1 MNLGKLDKATTIS
14 AVGHLGV
21 ILWAIM
27 GDWLFAPK
35 DMPPM
40 EVAEVSLLTEGE
52 YQAMMASAPKSD
64 PEATPTEEPPA
75 VEAPEPIDTTL
86 PEAEPLPEPEPAPEP
101 DAPAEPVPMEE
112 VLPEEV
118 PVAPEA
124 QPLPVPEPAPQVAEE
139 EQPIPVP
146 ESTVK
151 PKPRPAQRITD
162 VPVESPEDT
171 PEVADEATP
180 EVSDQAEPE
189 AEVVETTEPA
199 AAPEESAAM
208 VSPDATESDAP
219 ELAPTASRR
228 PQSRPERQ
236 VQADETAE
244 PEAQATE
251 EAPAEDPVEQSDAEA
266 EAIAAALTEAA
277 ATETSSSADASLPEG
292 PPMTAGEK
300 DGVRVAINS
309 CWNIGSL
316 SSAAQRVKLVMR
328 VEMNEDGTPIGSSIE
343 MTGFE
348 GGDEAAAQQAF
359 EAAKR
364 AVVRGVKGCGGK
376 PGYQLDPAKY
386 GEWNVMN
393 LTFDA
398 SGMRLR

>member
-1 MNLGKLDKATTIS
+1 MNLGSMDKASTIS
-14 AVGHLGV
+14 AIGHLGV
-21 ILWAIM
+21 ILWALM

-52 YQAMMASAPKSD
+52 FQAMMASAPKPD
-64 PEATPTEEPPA
+64 PAAKPVEETPVVQP
-75 VEAPEPIDTTL
+75 PEPVDTSL
-86 PEAEPLPEPEPAPEP
+86 PTP
-101 DAPAEPVPMEE
+101 DVPVPVEDI
-112 VLPEEV
+112 LPEEV
-118 PVAPEA
+118 PVAPEV
-124 QPLPVPEPAPQVAEE
+124 QPVAVPEPAPQVVEV

-146 ESTVK
+146 VSSKK

-162 VPVESPEDT
+162 VPVESPQDT
-171 PEVADEATP
+171 PEVADTATP

-189 AEVVETTEPA
+189 AEVVQTTEPA
-199 AAPEESAAM
+199 AAPEESAA
-208 VSPDATESDAP
+208 VVAPDATASDAP

-228 PQSRPERQ
+228 PQSRPKRQ
-236 VQADETAE
+236 VQADDA
-244 PEAQATE
+244 PKPQPQATE
-251 EAPAEDPVEQSDAEA
+251 QTNTQPDADA
-266 EAIAAALTEAA
+266 EAIAAALAEAA
-277 ATETSSSADASLPEG
+277 ATEAPSTATGLPEG

-316 SSAAQRVKLVMR
+316 STAAQRVKLVIR
-328 VEMNEDGTPIGSSIE
+328 VEMNEDGTPIGPSIT
-343 MTGFE
+343 MTSYQD
-348 GGDEAAAQQAF
+348 GDAAAAQQAF

-364 AVVRGVKGCGGK
+364 AVVRGVRGCGGK

-386 GEWNVMN
+386 GQWNVMN

>member
-1 MNLGKLDKATTIS
+1 MNLGSIGLGNMDKATTLS

-21 ILWAIM
+21 ILWAVL
-27 GDWLFAPK
+27 GGWLFAPK

-40 EVAEVSLLTEGE
+40 EVASVSLMSEGE
-52 YQAMMASAPKSD
+52 YQAMMASAPKPD
-64 PEATPTEEPPA
+64 PA
-75 VEAPEPIDTTL
+75 VEPAEAPPVVQPPEPVDT
-86 PEAEPLPEPEPAPEP
+86 ALPEPE
-101 DAPAEPVPMEE
+101 APAEPTPVEE

-118 PVAPEA
+118 PVAPEV
-124 QPLPVPEPAPQVAEE
+124 QPVAVPEPALQVAEE
-139 EQPIPVP
+139 EQLIPMP
-146 ESTVK
+146 ESDEA
-151 PKPRPAQRITD
+151 PAPRPAQRITD
-162 VPVESPEDT
+162 VPVDSEQDT
-171 PEVADEATP
+171 PEVAETATP
-180 EVSDQAEPE
+180 EVSDQAEPD

-219 ELAPTASRR
+219 ELAPTASLR
-228 PQSRPERQ
+228 PQARPERQ
-236 VQADETAE
+236 VQVEDAPE

-251 EAPAEDPVEQSDAEA
+251 EATEQADAEA
-266 EAIAAALTEAA
+266 EAIAAALAEAA
-277 ATETSSSADASLPEG
+277 ATDTASTDTGLPEG
-292 PPMTAGEK
+292 PPMTAGER

-328 VEMNEDGTPIGSSIE
+328 VEMNEDGTPISPSIQ
-343 MTGFE
+343 MTSFE

-364 AVVRGVKGCGGK
+364 AVVRGVRGCGGK
-376 PGYQLDPAKY
+376 PGYELDPEKY

>member
-1 MNLGKLDKATTIS
+1 MNLGSMDKASTIS
-14 AVGHLGV
+14 AIGHLGV
-21 ILWAIM
+21 ILWALM

-52 YQAMMASAPKSD
+52 FQAMMASAPKPD
-64 PEATPTEEPPA
+64 PAAKPVEESPVVQP
-75 VEAPEPIDTTL
+75 PEPVDTSL
-86 PEAEPLPEPEPAPEP
+86 PTP
-101 DAPAEPVPMEE
+101 DVPVPVEDI
-112 VLPEEV
+112 LPEEV
-118 PVAPEA
+118 PVAPEV
-124 QPLPVPEPAPQVAEE
+124 QPVAVPEPAPQVAEV

-146 ESTVK
+146 VSSKK

-162 VPVESPEDT
+162 VPVESPQDT
-171 PEVADEATP
+171 PEVADTATP

-189 AEVVETTEPA
+189 AEVVQTTEPA
-199 AAPEESAAM
+199 AAPEESAA
-208 VSPDATESDAP
+208 VVAPDATASDAP

-228 PQSRPERQ
+228 PQSRPKRQ
-236 VQADETAE
+236 VQADDA
-244 PEAQATE
+244 PKPQPQATE
-251 EAPAEDPVEQSDAEA
+251 QTNTQPDADA
-266 EAIAAALTEAA
+266 EAIAAALAEAA
-277 ATETSSSADASLPEG
+277 ATEAPSTATGLPEG

-316 SSAAQRVKLVMR
+316 STAAQRVKLVIR
-328 VEMNEDGTPIGSSIE
+328 VEMNEDGTPIGPSIT
-343 MTGFE
+343 MTSYQD
-348 GGDEAAAQQAF
+348 GDAAAAQQAF

-364 AVVRGVKGCGGK
+364 AVVRGVRGCGGK

-386 GEWNVMN
+386 GQWNVMN

>member
-1 MNLGKLDKATTIS
+1 MNLRDMDKASTIS
-14 AVGHLGV
+14 AIGHLGV
-21 ILWAIM
+21 ILWAVM

-35 DMPPM
+35 DMPPI

-52 YQAMMASAPKSD
+52 FQAMMASAPKPD
-64 PEATPTEEPPA
+64 PAAQPTEEPPV

-86 PEAEPLPEPEPAPEP
+86 PEPPPEPAQ
-101 DAPAEPVPMEE
+101 DTPAEPVPVEE
-112 VLPEEV
+112 ILPDTV
-118 PVAPEA
+118 PVSPDP
-124 QPLPVPEPAPQVAEE
+124 QPVAVPEPAPQVAEE
-139 EQPIPVP
+139 DQPIPVP
-146 ESTVK
+146 ESSIK

-162 VPVESPEDT
+162 VPVESPVDT
-171 PEVADEATP
+171 PEVADTVTP
-180 EVSDQAEPE
+180 EVSDQAQPD

-208 VSPDATESDAP
+208 VAPDATESDAP

-236 VQADETAE
+236 VQAEDAPEPDTQAAET
-244 PEAQATE
+244 PTE
-251 EAPAEDPVEQSDAEA
+251 QTDAEA
-266 EAIAAALTEAA
+266 EAIAAALAEAA
-277 ATETSSSADASLPEG
+277 ATDTASTQTGLPEG

-316 SSAAQRVKLVMR
+316 SSAAQRVKLVMH
-328 VEMNEDGTPIGSSIE
+328 VEMNEDGTPIAPSIT
-343 MTGFE
+343 MTSYE
-348 GGDEAAAQQAF
+348 GGDDAAAQQAF

-364 AVVRGVKGCGGK
+364 AVVRGVRGCGGK

>member
-1 MNLGKLDKATTIS
+1 MNLGSIGLGNMDKATTVS
-14 AVGHLGV
+14 AIGHLGV
-21 ILWAIM
+21 ILWAVM
-27 GDWLFAPK
+27 GDWLFQPK

-52 YQAMMASAPKSD
+52 FQAMMASAPKPDPAAEPAESEPVVEPPEPVD
-64 PEATPTEEPPA
+64 TALPPPEAPDEPVA
-75 VEAPEPIDTTL
+75 VEEIL
-86 PEAEPLPEPEPAPEP
+86 PET
-101 DAPAEPVPMEE
+101 VP
-112 VLPEEV
+112 VLPEV
-118 PVAPEA
+118 
-124 QPLPVPEPAPQVAEE
+124 QPIAVPEPAPQVGEE

-162 VPVESPEDT
+162 VPVESEQDT
-171 PEVADEATP
+171 PEVAEEATP
-180 EVSDQAEPE
+180 EVSDQAEPD

-208 VSPDATESDAP
+208 ISPDATESDAP
-219 ELAPTASRR
+219 ELAPTQSLR

-236 VQADETAE
+236 VQAEDAPE

-251 EAPAEDPVEQSDAEA
+251 EASEAVDAEA
-266 EAIAAALTEAA
+266 EAIAAALAEAA
-277 ATETSSSADASLPEG
+277 ATETSSTDTGLPEG

-328 VEMNEDGTPIGSSIE
+328 VEMNEDGTPIAPSIQ
-343 MTGFE
+343 MTSFE
-348 GGDEAAAQQAF
+348 GGDDAAAQQAF

-364 AVVRGVKGCGGK
+364 AVVRGVRGCGGK

-386 GEWNVMN
+386 GQWNVMN

>member
-1 MNLGKLDKATTIS
+1 MNLGSLGLGNMDKATTAS
-14 AVGHLGV
+14 AIGHLGV
-21 ILWAIM
+21 ILWAVF
-27 GDWLFAPK
+27 GEWLFHPK

-52 YQAMMASAPKSD
+52 FQAMMAAAPKPD
-64 PEATPTEEPPA
+64 PAAEPAEEPPV
-75 VEAPEPIDTTL
+75 VEPPEPVDT
-86 PEAEPLPEPEPAPEP
+86 ALPEPEAPQEP
-101 DAPAEPVPMEE
+101 TPVEE
-112 VLPEEV
+112 ILPDTV
-118 PVAPEA
+118 PVAPEV
-124 QPLPVPEPAPQVAEE
+124 QPIAVPEPAPQVAEE

-146 ESTVK
+146 ESTIA

-162 VPVESPEDT
+162 VPVESEQDT
-171 PEVADEATP
+171 PEVAEEATP

-208 VSPDATESDAP
+208 ISPDATESDAP
-219 ELAPTASRR
+219 ELAPTRSLR

-236 VQADETAE
+236 VQADEAPE

-251 EAPAEDPVEQSDAEA
+251 EAEAQVDAEA
-266 EAIAAALTEAA
+266 EAIAAALAEAA
-277 ATETSSSADASLPEG
+277 ATETSSADTGLPEG

-328 VEMNEDGTPIGSSIE
+328 VEMNEDGTPIGPSIQ
-343 MTGFE
+343 MTSYE
-348 GGDEAAAQQAF
+348 GGDDAAAQQAF

-364 AVVRGVKGCGGK
+364 AVVRGVRGCGGK

-386 GEWNVMN
+386 GQWNVMN

>member
-1 MNLGKLDKATTIS
+1 MNLGSMDKASTIS
-14 AVGHLGV
+14 AIGHLGV
-21 ILWAIM
+21 ILWALM

-52 YQAMMASAPKSD
+52 FQAMMASAPKPD
-64 PEATPTEEPPA
+64 PAAKPVEEPP
-75 VEAPEPIDTTL
+75 VVQPPEPVDTSL
-86 PEAEPLPEPEPAPEP
+86 PTP
-101 DAPAEPVPMEE
+101 DVPVPVEDI
-112 VLPEEV
+112 LPEEV
-118 PVAPEA
+118 PVAPEV
-124 QPLPVPEPAPQVAEE
+124 QPVAVPEPAPQVAEV

-146 ESTVK
+146 VSSKK

-162 VPVESPEDT
+162 VPVESPQDT
-171 PEVADEATP
+171 PEVADTATP

-189 AEVVETTEPA
+189 AEVVQTTEPA
-199 AAPEESAAM
+199 AAPEESAA
-208 VSPDATESDAP
+208 VVAPDATASDAP

-228 PQSRPERQ
+228 PQSRPKRQ
-236 VQADETAE
+236 VQADDA
-244 PEAQATE
+244 PKPQPQATE
-251 EAPAEDPVEQSDAEA
+251 QTNTQPDADA
-266 EAIAAALTEAA
+266 EAIAAALAEAA
-277 ATETSSSADASLPEG
+277 ATEAPSTATGLPEG

-316 SSAAQRVKLVMR
+316 STAAQRVKLVIR
-328 VEMNEDGTPIGSSIE
+328 VEMNEDGTPIGPSIT
-343 MTGFE
+343 MTSYQD
-348 GGDEAAAQQAF
+348 GDAAAAQQAF

-364 AVVRGVKGCGGK
+364 AVVRGVRGCGGK

-386 GEWNVMN
+386 GQWNVMN

>member
-1 MNLGKLDKATTIS
+1 MNLGSIGLGNMDKATTLS

-21 ILWAIM
+21 ILWAVL
-27 GDWLFAPK
+27 GGWLFAPK

-40 EVAEVSLLTEGE
+40 EVASVSLMSEGE
-52 YQAMMASAPKSD
+52 YQAMMASAPKPD
-64 PEATPTEEPPA
+64 PA
-75 VEAPEPIDTTL
+75 VEPAEAPPVVQPPEPVDT
-86 PEAEPLPEPEPAPEP
+86 ALPEPE
-101 DAPAEPVPMEE
+101 APAEPTPVEE

-118 PVAPEA
+118 PVAPEVQTVA
-124 QPLPVPEPAPQVAEE
+124 VPEPAPQVAEE
-139 EQPIPVP
+139 EQLIPMP
-146 ESTVK
+146 ESDEA
-151 PKPRPAQRITD
+151 PAPRPAQRITD
-162 VPVESPEDT
+162 VPVDSEQDT
-171 PEVADEATP
+171 PEVAETATP
-180 EVSDQAEPE
+180 EVSDQAEPD

-219 ELAPTASRR
+219 ELAPTASLR
-228 PQSRPERQ
+228 PQARPERQ
-236 VQADETAE
+236 VQVEDAPE

-251 EAPAEDPVEQSDAEA
+251 EATEQADAEA
-266 EAIAAALTEAA
+266 EAIAAALAEAA
-277 ATETSSSADASLPEG
+277 ATDTASTDTGLPEG
-292 PPMTAGEK
+292 PPMTAGER

-328 VEMNEDGTPIGSSIE
+328 VEMNEDGTPISPSIQ
-343 MTGFE
+343 MTSFE

-364 AVVRGVKGCGGK
+364 AVVRGVRGCGGK
-376 PGYQLDPAKY
+376 PGYELDPEKY

>member
-1 MNLGKLDKATTIS
+1 MNLGSIGLGNMDKATTIS

-21 ILWAIM
+21 ILWAVL
-27 GDWLFAPK
+27 GGWLFAPK

-40 EVAEVSLLTEGE
+40 EVASVSLMSEGE
-52 YQAMMASAPKSD
+52 YQAMMASAPKPD
-64 PEATPTEEPPA
+64 PA
-75 VEAPEPIDTTL
+75 VQPAETPPVIQPPEPVDT
-86 PEAEPLPEPEPAPEP
+86 ALPEPQ
-101 DAPAEPVPMEE
+101 APAEPTPVEE
-112 VLPEEV
+112 VLPAEV
-118 PVAPEA
+118 PVAPEV
-124 QPLPVPEPAPQVAEE
+124 QPVAVPEPAPKVAEE

-146 ESTVK
+146 ESTIA

-162 VPVESPEDT
+162 VPVDSPQDT
-171 PEVADEATP
+171 PEVAETATP
-180 EVSDQAEPE
+180 EVSDQAEPD
-189 AEVVETTEPA
+189 APVIETTEPA

-219 ELAPTASRR
+219 ELAPTASLR

-236 VQADETAE
+236 VQVEDAPQ

-251 EAPAEDPVEQSDAEA
+251 NTATQADAEA
-266 EAIAAALTEAA
+266 EAIAAALAEAA
-277 ATETSSSADASLPEG
+277 ATDSSSADTGLPEG
-292 PPMTAGEK
+292 PPMTAGER

-328 VEMNEDGTPIGSSIE
+328 VEMNEDGTPIGPSIQ
-343 MTGFE
+343 MTSFE
-348 GGDEAAAQQAF
+348 GGDDAAAQQAF

-364 AVVRGVKGCGGK
+364 AVVRGVRGCGGK
-376 PGYQLDPAKY
+376 PGYELDPEKY
-386 GEWNVMN
+386 GQWNVMN

>member
-1 MNLGKLDKATTIS
+1 MNLGSIGLGNMDKATTIS

-21 ILWAIM
+21 ILWAVL
-27 GDWLFAPK
+27 GGWLFAPK

-40 EVAEVSLLTEGE
+40 EVASVSLMSEGE
-52 YQAMMASAPKSD
+52 YQAMMASAPKPD
-64 PEATPTEEPPA
+64 PA
-75 VEAPEPIDTTL
+75 VEPAETPPVIQPPEPVDTAL
-86 PEAEPLPEPEPAPEP
+86 PAPE
-101 DAPAEPVPMEE
+101 APAEPTPVEE

-118 PVAPEA
+118 PVAPEV
-124 QPLPVPEPAPQVAEE
+124 QPVAVPEPAPQVAEE
-139 EQPIPVP
+139 EQLIPMP
-146 ESTVK
+146 ESDEA
-151 PKPRPAQRITD
+151 PAPRPAQRITD
-162 VPVESPEDT
+162 VPVDSEQDT
-171 PEVADEATP
+171 PEVAETATP
-180 EVSDQAEPE
+180 EVSDQAEPD

-219 ELAPTASRR
+219 ELAPTASLR
-228 PQSRPERQ
+228 PQARPERQ
-236 VQADETAE
+236 VQVEDAPE

-251 EAPAEDPVEQSDAEA
+251 EATEQADAEA
-266 EAIAAALTEAA
+266 EAIAAALAEAA
-277 ATETSSSADASLPEG
+277 ATDTASTDTGLPEG
-292 PPMTAGEK
+292 PPMTAGER

-328 VEMNEDGTPIGSSIE
+328 VEMNEDGTPISPSIQ
-343 MTGFE
+343 MTSFE

-364 AVVRGVKGCGGK
+364 AVVRGVRGCGGK
-376 PGYQLDPAKY
+376 PGYELDPEKY

>member
-1 MNLGKLDKATTIS
+1 MNLGSMDKASTIS
-14 AVGHLGV
+14 AIGHLGV
-21 ILWAIM
+21 ILWALM

-52 YQAMMASAPKSD
+52 FQAMMASAPKPD
-64 PEATPTEEPPA
+64 PAAKPVEETPVVQP
-75 VEAPEPIDTTL
+75 PEPVDTSL
-86 PEAEPLPEPEPAPEP
+86 PTP
-101 DAPAEPVPMEE
+101 DVPVPVEDI
-112 VLPEEV
+112 LPEEV
-118 PVAPEA
+118 PVAPEV
-124 QPLPVPEPAPQVAEE
+124 QPVAVPEPAPQVAEV

-146 ESTVK
+146 VSSKK

-162 VPVESPEDT
+162 VPVESPQDT
-171 PEVADEATP
+171 PEVADTATP

-189 AEVVETTEPA
+189 AEVVQTTEPA
-199 AAPEESAAM
+199 AAPEESAA
-208 VSPDATESDAP
+208 VVAPDATASDAP

-228 PQSRPERQ
+228 PQSRPKRQ
-236 VQADETAE
+236 VQADDA
-244 PEAQATE
+244 PKPQPQATE
-251 EAPAEDPVEQSDAEA
+251 QTNTQPDADA
-266 EAIAAALTEAA
+266 EAIAAALAEAA
-277 ATETSSSADASLPEG
+277 ATEAPSTATGLPEG

-316 SSAAQRVKLVMR
+316 STAAQRVKLVIR
-328 VEMNEDGTPIGSSIE
+328 VEMNEDGTPIGPSIT
-343 MTGFE
+343 MTSYQD
-348 GGDEAAAQQAF
+348 GDAAAAQQAF

-364 AVVRGVKGCGGK
+364 AVVRGVRGCGGK

-386 GEWNVMN
+386 GQWNVMN

>member
-1 MNLGKLDKATTIS
+1 
-14 AVGHLGV
+14 V
-21 ILWAIM
+21 ILWAVL
-27 GDWLFAPK
+27 GGWLFAPK

-40 EVAEVSLLTEGE
+40 EVASVSLMSEGE
-52 YQAMMASAPKSD
+52 YQAMMASAPKPD
-64 PEATPTEEPPA
+64 PAAEPA
-75 VEAPEPIDTTL
+75 EAPPVIQPPEPVDT
-86 PEAEPLPEPEPAPEP
+86 ALPEPETPPEP
-101 DAPAEPVPMEE
+101 TPVEE

-124 QPLPVPEPAPQVAEE
+124 QPVAVPEPAPQVAEE
-139 EQPIPVP
+139 EQLIPVP
-146 ESTVK
+146 ESDEA
-151 PKPRPAQRITD
+151 PAPRPAQRITD
-162 VPVESPEDT
+162 VPVESEQDT
-171 PEVADEATP
+171 PEVAEEATP
-180 EVSDQAEPE
+180 EVSDQAEPD
-189 AEVVETTEPA
+189 APVVEVTEPA

-219 ELAPTASRR
+219 ELAPTASLR

-236 VQADETAE
+236 VQVEDAPE

-251 EAPAEDPVEQSDAEA
+251 EAPAQADAEA
-266 EAIAAALTEAA
+266 EAIAAALAEAA
-277 ATETSSSADASLPEG
+277 ATETSSTDSGLPEG
-292 PPMTAGEK
+292 PPMTSGEK

-328 VEMNEDGTPIGSSIE
+328 VEMNEDGTPIAPSIQ
-343 MTGFE
+343 MTSFE
-348 GGDEAAAQQAF
+348 GGDDAAAQQAF

-364 AVVRGVKGCGGK
+364 AVVRGVRGCGGK
-376 PGYQLDPAKY
+376 PGYELDPEKY

>member
-1 MNLGKLDKATTIS
+1 MNLRDMDKATTIS
-14 AVGHLGV
+14 AIGHLGV
-21 ILWAIM
+21 ILWAVM

-40 EVAEVSLLTEGE
+40 EVAEVSLMSEGE
-52 YQAMMASAPKSD
+52 FKAMMASAPKPD
-64 PEATPTEEPPA
+64 PAAEPSEAAPT
-75 VEAPEPIDTTL
+75 VEAPEPVDTTV
-86 PEAEPLPEPEPAPEP
+86 PEPEPLPEPAPAPEEPAPE
-101 DAPAEPVPMEE
+101 EPVPVEE
-112 VLPEEV
+112 ILPEDV
-118 PVAPEA
+118 AVAPEA

-146 ESTVK
+146 DSTVK

-162 VPVESPEDT
+162 VPVEVTEDT
-171 PEVADEATP
+171 PEVAEEVTP
-180 EVSDQAEPE
+180 EVSDQAEPD
-189 AEVVETTEPA
+189 AQVVDVTEPA

-208 VSPDATESDAP
+208 VAPDATEQDAP
-219 ELAPTASRR
+219 ELAPTTSLR

-236 VQADETAE
+236 VQAEEAAE
-244 PEAQATE
+244 PEAQATD
-251 EAPAEDPVEQSDAEA
+251 EANAQTDAEA
-266 EAIAAALTEAA
+266 EAIAAALAEAA
-277 ATETSSSADASLPEG
+277 TTESSAASSADNVPEG
-292 PPMTAGEK
+292 PPMSAGEK
-300 DGVRVAINS
+300 DGVRSAINA

-316 SSAAQRVKLVMR
+316 STAAQRVKLVMR
-328 VEMNEDGTPIGSSIE
+328 VEMNEDGTPIGPSIE
-343 MTGFE
+343 MTGYE

-376 PGYQLDPAKY
+376 SGFALDPAKY
-386 GEWNVMN
+386 GTWNVMN

>member
-1 MNLGKLDKATTIS
+1 MNLGSMDKASTIS
-14 AVGHLGV
+14 AIGHLGV
-21 ILWAIM
+21 ILWALM

-52 YQAMMASAPKSD
+52 FQAMMASAPKPD
-64 PEATPTEEPPA
+64 PAAKPVEETPVVQP
-75 VEAPEPIDTTL
+75 PEPVDTSL
-86 PEAEPLPEPEPAPEP
+86 PTP
-101 DAPAEPVPMEE
+101 DVPVPVEDI
-112 VLPEEV
+112 LPEEV
-118 PVAPEA
+118 PVAPEL
-124 QPLPVPEPAPQVAEE
+124 QPVAVPEPAPQVAEV

-146 ESTVK
+146 VSSKK

-162 VPVESPEDT
+162 VPVESPQDT
-171 PEVADEATP
+171 PEVADTATP

-189 AEVVETTEPA
+189 AEVVQTTEPA
-199 AAPEESAAM
+199 AAPEESAA
-208 VSPDATESDAP
+208 VVAPDATASDAP

-228 PQSRPERQ
+228 PQSRPKRQ
-236 VQADETAE
+236 VQADDA
-244 PEAQATE
+244 PKPQPQATE
-251 EAPAEDPVEQSDAEA
+251 QTNTQPDADA
-266 EAIAAALTEAA
+266 EAIAAALAEAA
-277 ATETSSSADASLPEG
+277 ATEAPSTATGLPEG

-316 SSAAQRVKLVMR
+316 STAAQRVKLVIR
-328 VEMNEDGTPIGSSIE
+328 VEMNEDGTPIGPSIT
-343 MTGFE
+343 MTSYQD
-348 GGDEAAAQQAF
+348 GDAAAAQQAF

-364 AVVRGVKGCGGK
+364 AVVRGVRGCGGK

-386 GEWNVMN
+386 GQWNVMN

>member
-1 MNLGKLDKATTIS
+1 MNLRDMDKASTIS
-14 AVGHLGV
+14 AIGHLGV
-21 ILWAIM
+21 ILWAVM

-35 DMPPM
+35 DMPPI

-52 YQAMMASAPKSD
+52 FQAMMASAPKPD
-64 PEATPTEEPPA
+64 PAAQPTEEPPV

-86 PEAEPLPEPEPAPEP
+86 PEPPPEPAQ
-101 DAPAEPVPMEE
+101 DTPAEPVPVEE
-112 VLPEEV
+112 ILPDTV
-118 PVAPEA
+118 PVSPDP
-124 QPLPVPEPAPQVAEE
+124 QPVAVPEPAPQVAEE

-146 ESTVK
+146 ESSIK

-162 VPVESPEDT
+162 VPVESPVDT
-171 PEVADEATP
+171 PEVADTVTP
-180 EVSDQAEPE
+180 EVSDQAQPD

-208 VSPDATESDAP
+208 VAPDATESDAP

-236 VQADETAE
+236 VQAEDAPEPDTQAAET
-244 PEAQATE
+244 PTE
-251 EAPAEDPVEQSDAEA
+251 QTDAEA
-266 EAIAAALTEAA
+266 EAIAAALAEAA
-277 ATETSSSADASLPEG
+277 ATDTASTQTGLPEG

-328 VEMNEDGTPIGSSIE
+328 VEMNEDGTPIAPSIT
-343 MTGFE
+343 MTSYE
-348 GGDEAAAQQAF
+348 GGDDAAAQQAF

-364 AVVRGVKGCGGK
+364 AVVRGVRGCGGK

>member
-1 MNLGKLDKATTIS
+1 MNLRDMDKASTIS
-14 AVGHLGV
+14 AIGHLGV
-21 ILWAIM
+21 ILWAVM

-35 DMPPM
+35 DMPPI

-52 YQAMMASAPKSD
+52 FQAMMASAPKPD
-64 PEATPTEEPPA
+64 PAAQPTEEPPV

-86 PEAEPLPEPEPAPEP
+86 PEPPPEPAPET
-101 DAPAEPVPMEE
+101 PAEPVPVEE
-112 VLPEEV
+112 ILPDTV
-118 PVAPEA
+118 PVSPDP
-124 QPLPVPEPAPQVAEE
+124 QPVAVPEPAPQVAEE

-146 ESTVK
+146 ESSIK

-162 VPVESPEDT
+162 VPVESPVDT
-171 PEVADEATP
+171 PEVADTVTP
-180 EVSDQAEPE
+180 EVSDQAQPD

-208 VSPDATESDAP
+208 VAPDATESDAP

-236 VQADETAE
+236 VQAEDAPEPDTQAAET
-244 PEAQATE
+244 PTE
-251 EAPAEDPVEQSDAEA
+251 QTDAEA
-266 EAIAAALTEAA
+266 EAIAAALAEAA
-277 ATETSSSADASLPEG
+277 ATDTASTQTGLPEG

-328 VEMNEDGTPIGSSIE
+328 VEMNEDGTPIAPSIT
-343 MTGFE
+343 MTSYE
-348 GGDEAAAQQAF
+348 GGDDAAAQQAF

-364 AVVRGVKGCGGK
+364 AVVRGVRGCGGK

>member
-1 MNLGKLDKATTIS
+1 MNLGSMDRGSTIS
-14 AVGHLGV
+14 AIGHLGV
-21 ILWAIM
+21 ILWAVM

-40 EVAEVSLLTEGE
+40 EVAEVSLMSEGE
-52 YQAMMASAPKSD
+52 YQAMMASAPKPKPDAAPS
-64 PEATPTEEPPA
+64 EEPPA
-75 VEAPEPIDTTL
+75 VDAPEPIDTSL
-86 PEAEPLPEPEPAPEP
+86 PAAEPPPEPTPAPETP
-101 DAPAEPVPMEE
+101 VEPVPVEE

-118 PVAPEA
+118 PVLPEA
-124 QPLPVPEPAPQVAEE
+124 QPIAVPEPAPQVAEE
-139 EQPIPVP
+139 EQPIPAP
-146 ESTVK
+146 ETSVK

-162 VPVESPEDT
+162 VPVESPQDS
-171 PEVADEATP
+171 PEVAETVTP
-180 EVSDQAEPE
+180 EVSDQAQPE
-189 AEVVETTEPA
+189 AEVVEVTEPA

-208 VSPDATESDAP
+208 VAPDATESDAP
-219 ELAPTASRR
+219 ELAPTRSLR

-236 VQADETAE
+236 VQADEAAE
-244 PEAQATE
+244 PQAQATE
-251 EAPAEDPVEQSDAEA
+251 EATAEADQADAEA
-266 EAIAAALTEAA
+266 EAIAAALAEAA
-277 ATETSSSADASLPEG
+277 AAEASSAASDIPEG

-316 SSAAQRVKLVMR
+316 STAAQRVKLVMR
-328 VEMNEDGTPIGSSIE
+328 VEMNEDGTPVSSSIQ
-343 MTGFE
+343 MTSFE
-348 GGDEAAAQQAF
+348 GGDDAAAQQAF

-376 PGYQLDPAKY
+376 PGYQLDPEKY
-386 GEWNVMN
+386 GQWNVMN

>member
-1 MNLGKLDKATTIS
+1 MNLRDMDKASTIS
-14 AVGHLGV
+14 AIGHLGV
-21 ILWAIM
+21 ILWAAM

-52 YQAMMASAPKSD
+52 YQAMLASAPKPD
-64 PEATPTEEPPA
+64 PAAEPSEEPPA
-75 VEAPEPIDTTL
+75 VAAPDPIEADLPEP
-86 PEAEPLPEPEPAPEP
+86 EPLPEPDPGPQPE
-101 DAPAEPVPMEE
+101 APAEPVAVEE
-112 VLPEEV
+112 ILPEEV
-118 PVAPEA
+118 PVSPEA
-124 QPLPVPEPAPQVAEE
+124 QPVAVPEPAPQVAEE

-146 ESTVK
+146 DSSVK

-162 VPVESPEDT
+162 VPVESPADT
-171 PEVADEATP
+171 PEVAETVTP

-199 AAPEESAAM
+199 AAPEESAA
-208 VSPDATESDAP
+208 VVAPDATENDAP

-236 VQADETAE
+236 VQAEDAPE

-251 EAPAEDPVEQSDAEA
+251 EAPAETTDAEA
-266 EAIAAALTEAA
+266 EAIAAALAEAA
-277 ATETSSSADASLPEG
+277 ATETSSADQGLPEG

-316 SSAAQRVKLVMR
+316 STAAQRVKLVMR
-328 VEMNEDGTPIGSSIE
+328 VEMNEDGTPIGPSIE
-343 MTGFE
+343 MTSYE
-348 GGDEAAAQQAF
+348 DGDAAAAQQAF

-364 AVVRGVKGCGGK
+364 AVVRGVRGCGGK

-386 GEWNVMN
+386 GQWNVMN

>member
-1 MNLGKLDKATTIS
+1 MNLRDMDKASTIS
-14 AVGHLGV
+14 AIGHLGV
-21 ILWAIM
+21 ILWAVM

-40 EVAEVSLLTEGE
+40 EVAEVSLLSEGE
-52 YQAMMASAPKSD
+52 YQAMLASAPKAD
-64 PEATPTEEPPA
+64 PAAEPSEEPPA
-75 VEAPEPIDTTL
+75 VAAPEPVDT
-86 PEAEPLPEPEPAPEP
+86 ALPEPEPLPDPAPAPE
-101 DAPAEPVPMEE
+101 APAEPVPVEE
-112 VLPEEV
+112 ILPDTV
-118 PVAPEA
+118 PVASEA
-124 QPLPVPEPAPQVAEE
+124 QPEAVLEPAPQVAEE
-139 EQPIPVP
+139 DQPIPVP
-146 ESTVK
+146 ASSVK

-162 VPVESPEDT
+162 VPVESPQDT
-171 PEVADEATP
+171 PEVADTATP

-199 AAPEESAAM
+199 AAPEESAA
-208 VSPDATESDAP
+208 VVAPDATENDAP

-236 VQADETAE
+236 VQAEDAPE
-244 PEAQATE
+244 PDAQATDQ
-251 EAPAEDPVEQSDAEA
+251 AAEQSDAEA
-266 EAIAAALTEAA
+266 EAIAAALAEAA
-277 ATETSSSADASLPEG
+277 AAETSAANTDSSIPEG

-316 SSAAQRVKLVMR
+316 STAAQRVKLVMR
-328 VEMNEDGTPIGSSIE
+328 VEMNEDGTPIGPSIE
-343 MTGFE
+343 MTSYE
-348 GGDEAAAQQAF
+348 GGDAAAAQQAF
-359 EAAKR
+359 ETAKR

-376 PGYQLDPAKY
+376 AGYALDPAKY
-386 GEWNVMN
+386 GQWNVMN

>member
-1 MNLGKLDKATTIS
+1 MNLGSIGFMGLGNMDTAMDKATTIS
-14 AVGHLGV
+14 AAGHLGV
-21 ILWAIM
+21 ILWAVF
-27 GDWLFAPK
+27 GGWLFAPK

-40 EVAEVSLLTEGE
+40 QVAEVSLLTEGE
-52 YQAMMASAPKSD
+52 FQAMMASAPKPD
-64 PEATPTEEPPA
+64 PAAEPVEEPA
-75 VEAPEPIDTTL
+75 VVAPPEPVDTS
-86 PEAEPLPEPEPAPEP
+86 LPEP
-101 DAPAEPVPMEE
+101 AEPTPMEE
-112 VLPEEV
+112 VLPETV
-118 PVAPEA
+118 PVTSEV
-124 QPLPVPEPAPQVAEE
+124 QPIAVPEPAPQVSEN

-146 ESTVK
+146 ESTLK

-162 VPVESPEDT
+162 VPVDSTLDT
-171 PEVADEATP
+171 PEVAEEATP

-189 AEVVETTEPA
+189 AEVVEVTEPA

-208 VSPDATESDAP
+208 VAPDATESDAP
-219 ELAPTASRR
+219 ELAPTASLR

-236 VQADETAE
+236 VQAEDAPE
-244 PEAQATE
+244 PQAQATE
-251 EAPAEDPVEQSDAEA
+251 EASEAVDTEA
-266 EAIAAALTEAA
+266 EAIAAALAEAA
-277 ATETSSSADASLPEG
+277 ASETSAANTGLPEG

-328 VEMNEDGTPIGSSIE
+328 VEMNEDGTPIGPSIR
-343 MTGFE
+343 MTSFE
-348 GGDEAAAQQAF
+348 GGDDAAAQQAF

-364 AVVRGVKGCGGK
+364 AVVRGVRGCGGK

-386 GEWNVMN
+386 GQWNVMN

>member
-1 MNLGKLDKATTIS
+1 MNLGSMDKASTIS
-14 AVGHLGV
+14 AIGHLGV
-21 ILWAIM
+21 ILWALM

-52 YQAMMASAPKSD
+52 FQTMMASAPKPD
-64 PEATPTEEPPA
+64 PAAKPVEETPVVQP
-75 VEAPEPIDTTL
+75 PEPVDTSL
-86 PEAEPLPEPEPAPEP
+86 PTP
-101 DAPAEPVPMEE
+101 DVPVPVEDI
-112 VLPEEV
+112 LPEEV
-118 PVAPEA
+118 PVAPEV
-124 QPLPVPEPAPQVAEE
+124 QPVAVPEPAPQVAEV

-146 ESTVK
+146 VSSKK

-162 VPVESPEDT
+162 VPVESPQDT
-171 PEVADEATP
+171 PEVADTATP

-189 AEVVETTEPA
+189 AEVVQTTEPA
-199 AAPEESAAM
+199 AAPEESAA
-208 VSPDATESDAP
+208 VVAPDATASDAP

-228 PQSRPERQ
+228 PQSRPKRQ
-236 VQADETAE
+236 VQADDA
-244 PEAQATE
+244 PKPQPQATE
-251 EAPAEDPVEQSDAEA
+251 QTNTQPDADA
-266 EAIAAALTEAA
+266 EAIAAALAEAA
-277 ATETSSSADASLPEG
+277 ATEAPSTATGLPEG

-316 SSAAQRVKLVMR
+316 STAAQRVKLVIR
-328 VEMNEDGTPIGSSIE
+328 VEMNEDGTPIGPSIT
-343 MTGFE
+343 MTSYQD
-348 GGDEAAAQQAF
+348 GDAAAAQQAF

-364 AVVRGVKGCGGK
+364 AVVRGVRGCGGK

-386 GEWNVMN
+386 GQWNVMN

>member
-1 MNLGKLDKATTIS
+1 MNLGSMDKASTIS
-14 AVGHLGV
+14 AIGHLGV
-21 ILWAIM
+21 ILWALM

-52 YQAMMASAPKSD
+52 FQAMMASAPKPD
-64 PEATPTEEPPA
+64 PAAKPVEESPVVQP
-75 VEAPEPIDTTL
+75 PEPVDTSL
-86 PEAEPLPEPEPAPEP
+86 PTP
-101 DAPAEPVPMEE
+101 DVPVPVEDI
-112 VLPEEV
+112 LPEEV
-118 PVAPEA
+118 PVAPEL
-124 QPLPVPEPAPQVAEE
+124 QPVAVPEPAPQVAEV

-146 ESTVK
+146 VSSKK

-162 VPVESPEDT
+162 VPVESPQDT
-171 PEVADEATP
+171 PEVADTATP

-189 AEVVETTEPA
+189 AEVVQTTEPA
-199 AAPEESAAM
+199 AAPEESAA
-208 VSPDATESDAP
+208 VVAPDATASDAP

-228 PQSRPERQ
+228 PQSRPKRQ
-236 VQADETAE
+236 VQADDA
-244 PEAQATE
+244 PKPQPQATE
-251 EAPAEDPVEQSDAEA
+251 QTNTQPDADA
-266 EAIAAALTEAA
+266 EAIAAALAEAA
-277 ATETSSSADASLPEG
+277 ATEAPSTATGLPEG

-316 SSAAQRVKLVMR
+316 STAAQRVKLVIR
-328 VEMNEDGTPIGSSIE
+328 VEMNEDGTPIGPSIT
-343 MTGFE
+343 MTSYQD
-348 GGDEAAAQQAF
+348 GDAAAAQQAF

-364 AVVRGVKGCGGK
+364 AVVRGVRGCGGK

-386 GEWNVMN
+386 GQWNVMN